1 MQMTLCAK
9 LKELIHA
16 SQPNFNVRT
25 SRDFTSNRLI
35 SKKNL
40 GKQFKNIMNYKEPT
54 DDSNHDI
61 PFFFPF
67 PFPFPF

>member
-1 MQMTLCAK
+1 MTLCAK

-25 SRDFTSNRLI
+25 SRLI